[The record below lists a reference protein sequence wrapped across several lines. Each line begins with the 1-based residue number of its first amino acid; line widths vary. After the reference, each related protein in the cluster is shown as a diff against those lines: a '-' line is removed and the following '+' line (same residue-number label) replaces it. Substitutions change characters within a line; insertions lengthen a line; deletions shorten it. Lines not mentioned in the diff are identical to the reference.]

1 MNDQNPRPVSSSGD
15 TGLDAF
21 GTLPA
26 PIPSCCDH
34 PPISRR
40 AVVNHILSSVALTSA
55 AIPAAE
61 LGAPGRPAAATI
73 EELAEHFRESAQ
85 ALDPR
90 INECWIGY
98 DELAK
103 GPRDMRVMSIY
114 FGRKDTPFVVAHS
127 ATVAPT
133 IADLFDQWR
142 EARQDGTDETE
153 EDVAARLERYAELQS
168 QVLAKR
174 PRTVRELAIQFV
186 VETDDSESAYRDEF
200 YGRLRLLAM
209 GE

>member
-1 MNDQNPRPVSSSGD
+1 M
-15 TGLDAF
+15 
-21 GTLPA
+21 
-26 PIPSCCDH
+26 
-34 PPISRR
+34 
-40 AVVNHILSSVALTSA
+40 NHILSSVALTSA
-55 AIPAAE
+55 AIPAAA
-61 LGAPGRPAAATI
+61 LAATDQPAATTI

-98 DELAK
+98 DELTK

-114 FGRKDTPFVVAHS
+114 FGRKDTPFVVSRS
-127 ATVAPT
+127 ATAAPT
-133 IADLFDQWR
+133 IADLFGQWR
-142 EARQDGTDETE
+142 EVRQDRTGETE
-153 EDVAARLERYAELQS
+153 KDVAARLKRYAELQT

-174 PRTVRELAIQFV
+174 PHTVRELAMQFV